1 MGEFSKLCYMVT
13 QSEAEI
19 RKFLEDL
26 SNLQTKQA
34 GCSEMIEKQQR
45 TQWELEKK
53 LEHLSNCKNK
63 AKALKRTLAENDRI
77 HDEIVAID
85 LARRLWQI
93 SPPRSVIPSDST

>member
-1 MGEFSKLCYMVT
+1 MGEFSKVCDMVA

-34 GCSEMIEKQQR
+34 GCSENVEKQQR

-63 AKALKRTLAENDRI
+63 AKA
-77 HDEIVAID
+77 
-85 LARRLWQI
+85 
-93 SPPRSVIPSDST
+93 